1 MTSSTQPVGDP
12 LRGRVAIVTGAASG
26 IGRVVAHQL
35 AALGASVAVLDTNA
49 AGADGTVQELRDAGL
64 TGVSFVVDLADV
76 DAADTVV
83 DDVVGRLGRV
93 DILVNAAG
101 TSSGAGLFDTTT
113 EVWDRIHAVNLR
125 APFLLMRRAAR
136 YMIDQGEGGRIVNV
150 SSGSAFRA
158 LPATPAYGS
167 SKAAL
172 LSLTRMAAGELGPHG
187 INVNAVAP
195 GITTT
200 PMALRAFGTE
210 AELDRL
216 VSEGPMANLLH
227 RASRPEDVAAVIV
240 FLCLPASRQI
250 TGQTLHTSAGS
261 IV

>member
-1 MTSSTQPVGDP
+1 VAAELDGQ
-12 LRGRVAIVTGAASG
+12 VAIVTGAASG
-26 IGRVVAHQL
+26 IGRATASAL
-35 AALGASVAVLDTNA
+35 AAQGAAIA
-49 AGADGTVQELRDAGL
+49 
-64 TGVSFVVDLADV
+64 VVDL
-76 DAADTVV
+76 DAAGVAATVAELRNGGGRAHGVVADLGDLAAVAAVV
-83 DDVVGRLGRV
+83 DDVVGALGHV

-101 TSSGAGLFDTTT
+101 TSSGAGLLDTTP
-113 EVWDRIHAVNLR
+113 EVWDRIQAVNLR
-125 APFLLMRRAAR
+125 APFLLMQHAGRHMVAR
-136 YMIDQGEGGRIVNV
+136 GRGGRIVNV

-167 SKAAL
+167 SKAGL
-172 LSLTRMAAGELGPHG
+172 LSLTRMGAGELGPSG

-200 PMALRAFGTE
+200 PMALRALGDRE
-210 AELDRL
+210 GDLDRL

-227 RASRPEDVAAVIV
+227 RVSTAEDVAAVIV

-250 TGQTLHTSAGS
+250 TGQTINTSAGS

>member
-1 MTSSTQPVGDP
+1 VVD
-12 LRGRVAIVTGAASG
+12 ANATGADETVAALQASG
-26 IGRVVAHQL
+26 G
-35 AALGASVAVLDTNA
+35 SA
-49 AGADGTVQELRDAGL
+49 AG
-64 TGVSFVVDLADV
+64 FVVDLADA
-76 DAADTVV
+76 DAADGAVDEVV
-83 DDVVGRLGRV
+83 RQLGRV

-113 EVWDRIHAVNLR
+113 EVWDRIQAVNLR
-125 APFLLMRRAAR
+125 APFLLIRSAAR
-136 YMIDQGEGGRIVNV
+136 YMIDQGDGGRIVNV
-150 SSGSAFRA
+150 SSGSAVRA

-167 SKAAL
+167 SKAGL
-172 LSLTRMAAGELGPHG
+172 LGLTRMAAGELGPHG

-195 GITTT
+195 GITAT

-216 VSEGPMANLLH
+216 VSEGPLANLLH
-227 RASRPEDVAAVIV
+227 RAARAEDVAAVIV

>member
-1 MTSSTQPVGDP
+1 VGDGP
-12 LRGRVAIVTGAASG
+12 LGSQVAIVTGAASG
-26 IGRVVAHQL
+26 IGRVTAHQL
-35 AALGASVAVLDTNA
+35 AELGASIAVVDA
-49 AGADGTVQELRDAGL
+49 DRVGADETAAALRASG
-64 TGVSFVVDLADV
+64 GSAVSFVVDLADA
-76 DAADTVV
+76 DAADQVV
-83 DDVVGRLGRV
+83 DEVVGQLGRV

-125 APFLLMRRAAR
+125 APFLLIRRAAR
-136 YMIDQGEGGRIVNV
+136 YMIDQGDGGRIVNV
-150 SSGSAFRA
+150 SSGSAVRA

-167 SKAAL
+167 SKAGL
-172 LSLTRMAAGELGPHG
+172 LGLTRMAAGELGPHG

-195 GITTT
+195 GITAT

-216 VSEGPMANLLH
+216 VSEGPLANLLH
-227 RASRPEDVAAVIV
+227 RAARGEDVAAVIV